1 MAQEP
6 ETGQPGT
13 PARLVISD
21 DDLADTSVDDRVNEL
36 QRAAAPQLVQ
46 SVGTPTTASTT
57 SGAWW
62 RKTAVTLA
70 IAGTV
75 GGFVG
80 FVLSELLT
88 SPDGEATASANAG
101 LDIAIWVALFA
112 IGLGAVMAAWEGI
125 EIQSGEKIKQ
135 ALVQTLPAVVA
146 GGAVAG
152 FLAQTA
158 IFEPITESAFRRAME
173 SGSLE
178 EAEAIYLSA
187 VRFARAL
194 GFMLVGAAMGAALGA
209 GARSG
214 KKALNGAM
222 GGAVGGFIGGFVF
235 DWVGMTIGAE
245 TGAVSRAVV
254 MILTGLIVGVAIGL
268 IENARK
274 DHWLEIVSGGMAGK
288 QFILYHDET
297 IIGSDA
303 SCGITL
309 IKDPHIS
316 PRQALLKQNGQ
327 GATVQS
333 LDQSRPV
340 LVNGTPATSRQ
351 LVDGDLVQ
359 LGQTVVRYGQRD
371 QATPTLAYPT
381 SA

>member
-1 MAQEP
+1 MTEGTQ
-6 ETGQPGT
+6 TGQPERS
-13 PARLVISD
+13 RLVISD
-21 DDLADTSVDDRVNEL
+21 EDLASTSVEDRVNEL
-36 QRAAAPQLVQ
+36 KRAAAPPLVQ
-46 SVGTPTTASTT
+46 SVGTPTTVSPTAGS
-57 SGAWW
+57 WW

-88 SPDGEATASANAG
+88 SPDAESTASGNVG
-101 LDIAIWVALFA
+101 LDTAIWVALFA

-125 EIQSGEKIKQ
+125 EIQSGEKVKQ
-135 ALVQTLPAVVA
+135 ALIKTLPAIVA

-158 IFEPITESAFRRAME
+158 VYEPILDSAYDRALDA
-173 SGSLE
+173 GSID
-178 EAEAIYLSA
+178 EAWDIMMSA
-187 VRFARAL
+187 VRFGRAL

-209 GARSG
+209 GARSS

-222 GGAVGGFIGGFVF
+222 GGAIGGFIGGFIF
-235 DWVGMTIGAE
+235 DWIGETLGAE

-254 MILTGLIVGVAIGL
+254 MILTGLIIGAAIGL

-297 IIGSDA
+297 VIGSDA

-309 IKDPHIS
+309 IKDPQIS

-327 GATVQS
+327 GATLQS
-333 LDQSRPV
+333 LDQARPV
-340 LVNGTPATSRQ
+340 LINGAPATNRQ
-351 LVDGDLVQ
+351 LVDGDLIQ
-359 LGQTVVRYGQRD
+359 AGQTVVRYGQRD
-371 QATPTLAYPT
+371 QATPTLAYP